1 MLIVRALLLA
11 MVIVGVANADYKKRI
26 QHHYEMYAL
35 LQEQEEIFAFAID
48 CGIYEAICYLE
59 ILEVS
64 PWIREEDA
72 IDALDHNTIKEDRQ
86 YKMDKQ
92 RLDYEALVFLDSLD
106 GKPGKDYLVD
116 LSEIIYECNHRIIQL
131 DTAIRILEKD
141 GETTSRVTRHLRERN
156 RLRIYIELLWSWY
169 CPAEIP

>member
-11 MVIVGVANADYKKRI
+11 LVIVGIANADYKKRI

-35 LQEQEEIFAFAID
+35 LQEQEEIFAFAVD
-48 CGIYEAICYLE
+48 VGIYEAICYLE

-72 IDALDHNTIKEDRQ
+72 IDALDHNTIKEDKQ

-92 RLDYEALVFLDSLD
+92 KLDYQTLVFLESLD

-116 LSEIIYECNHRIIQL
+116 LSEMIYECNLSVITL

-141 GETTSRVTRHLRERN
+141 GETTSRVTRYLRQRN
-156 RLRIYIELLWSWY
+156 RIRIYAELLWNWW
-169 CPAEIP
+169 CPAELP